1 MTQRAR
7 ENDGVQANA
16 SNTDDGNDLQQR
28 DLKPANNQKVYALLV
43 NSSYHDEKA
52 AIEEQKPKPKKPV
65 KRQVLVNDEDT
76 IKYEYGNISEKKK
89 YADIF
94 ESILGKA
101 DPSKKEEVEKTG
113 NLFVDLRDPRF
124 GNILTTTEKNIKD
137 AQAKHYSKLDIP
149 AIVKVQNINN
159 K

>member
-1 MTQRAR
+1 M
-7 ENDGVQANA
+7 
-16 SNTDDGNDLQQR
+16 
-28 DLKPANNQKVYALLV
+28 
-43 NSSYHDEKA
+43 
-52 AIEEQKPKPKKPV
+52 

-149 AIVKVQNINN
+149 AIVKV
-159 K
+159 